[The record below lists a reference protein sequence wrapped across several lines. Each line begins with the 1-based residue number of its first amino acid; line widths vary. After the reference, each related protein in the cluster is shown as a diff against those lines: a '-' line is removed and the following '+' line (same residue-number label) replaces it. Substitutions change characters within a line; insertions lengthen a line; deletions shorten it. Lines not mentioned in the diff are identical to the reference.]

1 MRIDTVSAFASVALV
16 TALVSCGPRGDSA
29 ADIILDEDDIGGVV
43 TSAAGPEAG
52 VWVIAETD
60 DLDTR

>member
-1 MRIDTVSAFASVALV
+1 MRIHSAAAFAALLLVACEQQSDDP
-16 TALVSCGPRGDSA
+16 AQAGIPIDA
-29 ADIILDEDDIGGVV
+29 DDIAGVV

-60 DLDTR
+60 DLGARS